1 MPAIEVKK
9 YIIAGLL
16 VWLPLAITIWVLAWI
31 VGVLDGVF
39 QALVATAAAVLPES
53 AQKLLDTLAHVPG
66 LGVLLLLLLMM
77 LTGMFVTNI
86 VGQWWIQQ
94 WDRLLSKIP
103 IVKSIYSS
111 VKQVSDT
118 LFSSSGQAF
127 REAVLVQ
134 YPRQGCWTIAFVT
147 GRPGGEV
154 ATHLHGEHVSLYVPT
169 TPNPTSGF
177 FLMAPRSEVR
187 PLSMSVDEALKYIIS
202 MGVVTPPTGDLP
214 TSSGNAVP
222 APH

>member
-1 MPAIEVKK
+1 MPVIEVKK

-103 IVKSIYSS
+103 IINRFFTNRSMVKEE
-111 VKQVSDT
+111 QT
-118 LFSSSGQAF
+118 LLILMKPTILIQNEEEETAF
-127 REAVLVQ
+127 
-134 YPRQGCWTIAFVT
+134 
-147 GRPGGEV
+147 PG
-154 ATHLHGEHVSLYVPT
+154 LL
-169 TPNPTSGF
+169 
-177 FLMAPRSEVR
+177 
-187 PLSMSVDEALKYIIS
+187 DKLKD
-202 MGVVTPPTGDLP
+202 PFQQ
-214 TSSGNAVP
+214 
-222 APH
+222 

>member
-1 MPAIEVKK
+1 VPVIEVKK

-94 WDRLLSKIP
+94 WDR
-103 IVKSIYSS
+103 
-111 VKQVSDT
+111 
-118 LFSSSGQAF
+118 
-127 REAVLVQ
+127 
-134 YPRQGCWTIAFVT
+134 
-147 GRPGGEV
+147 
-154 ATHLHGEHVSLYVPT
+154 H
-169 TPNPTSGF
+169 
-177 FLMAPRSEVR
+177 
-187 PLSMSVDEALKYIIS
+187 
-202 MGVVTPPTGDLP
+202 
-214 TSSGNAVP
+214 
-222 APH
+222 